1 MSFVETKDGVRL
13 FYKDWGQG
21 RPIVL
26 IHGWPLNADMWED
39 QSLDLAA
46 QGFRV
51 IAYDRRGFGRS
62 DQPFRGYDYDTLADD
77 LAAVLDHLDL
87 QDAVLVGFS
96 MGGGEVARYMSRHQ
110 GKRVGKAVLVSAV
123 TPFMLKTEDNPDGL
137 DGSTFDGFVEELRRD
152 RPHFL
157 AGFGKTFFGV
167 GILSSP
173 VSDDVLNWTFGIAMQ
188 ASLPAT
194 IACVDSFGRTD
205 FRRDMAHFNVPTLII
220 HGTGDE
226 IVPFDTAAR
235 NAHERIAGS
244 QLIPYDDAPHGLH
257 FTEKDRLTSDL
268 AKFARL

>member
-77 LAAVLDHLDL
+77 LAALLDHLDL

-96 MGGGEVARYMSRHQ
+96 MGGGEVARYMSRHG
-110 GKRVGKAVLVSAV
+110 GKRVGRVALVAAV
-123 TPFMLKTEDNPDGL
+123 TPFMLKTDDNPDGL
-137 DGSTFDGFVEELRRD
+137 DGATFDGFVDELRRD

-157 AGFGKTFFGV
+157 AGFGKQFFGV
-167 GILSSP
+167 GLLTSP
-173 VSDDVLNWTFGIAMQ
+173 VSDEVLDWTFDLAMQ
-188 ASLPAT
+188 AGLPGT
-194 IACVDSFGRTD
+194 IACVDAFGRTD
-205 FRRDMAHFNVPTLII
+205 FRPDMAHFKVPTLLI
-220 HGTGDE
+220 HGSKDD
-226 IVPFDTAAR
+226 IVPFESSAR
-235 NAHERIAGS
+235 HAHEMIAGS
-244 QLIPYDDAPHGLH
+244 QLITYDGAPHGLH
-257 FTEKDRLTSDL
+257 FTHKDRLTSDL
-268 AKFARL
+268 AEFARD